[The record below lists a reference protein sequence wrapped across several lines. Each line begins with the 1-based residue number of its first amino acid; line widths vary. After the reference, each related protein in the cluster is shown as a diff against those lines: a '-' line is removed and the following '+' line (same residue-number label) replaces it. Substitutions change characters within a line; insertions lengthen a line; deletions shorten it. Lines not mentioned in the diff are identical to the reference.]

1 MLILKQFDVRLIRL
15 SEEDLELVRT
25 WRNAAHVR
33 DQMIYKDFITE
44 EMQLAWF
51 QQVNNAFNY
60 YFVIEFEGKKVGLI
74 NAKDYQPELG
84 FGEGGIFIGDQAY
97 EHSFAAVYAS
107 LCLLNFVY
115 YMLGTI
121 EKSRIRILKS
131 NTRAIQYNK
140 LLGYE
145 WICDSDDGQNAMYEL
160 TFERFQKLGIKLNMA
175 AKLFSVGSPLM
186 ELSGEVSDC
195 NLPEI
200 NALLLK
206 KTPPMAIPG
215 L

>member
-1 MLILKQFDVRLIRL
+1 M
-15 SEEDLELVRT
+15 
-25 WRNAAHVR
+25 
-33 DQMIYKDFITE
+33 
-44 EMQLAWF
+44 
-51 QQVNNAFNY
+51 VNNAFNY

-74 NAKDYQPELG
+74 NAKDYKPEMG

-145 WICDSDDGQNAMYEL
+145 WICDSEDGQNAMYEL
-160 TFERFQKLGIKLNMA
+160 TFDRFQKLGIKLNMA

-186 ELSGEVSDC
+186 ELSGEASDC

>member
-1 MLILKQFDVRLIRL
+1 MLILEQFDIRLIRL
-15 SEEDLELVRT
+15 AEEDLELVRS

-33 DQMIYKDFITE
+33 EQMIYKEFITE
-44 EMQLAWF
+44 EMQKSWF
-51 QQVNNAFNY
+51 QTVNNAFNY

-74 NAKDYQPELG
+74 NAKDYNPEIG
-84 FGEGGIFIGDQAY
+84 FGEGGIFIGEQAY

-115 YMLGTI
+115 YVLGTI
-121 EKSRIRILKS
+121 QTSRIRILKS
-131 NTRAIQYNK
+131 NARAIQYNK

-145 WICDSDDGQNAMYEL
+145 WVHDSEDGQNAIYEL
-160 TFERFQKLGIKLNMA
+160 TFERFQKMGIKLNMA
-175 AKLFSVGSPLM
+175 AKLFSIGSPLM
-186 ELSGEVSDC
+186 KLSGEISEA

-200 NALLLK
+200 NDLLLRK
-206 KTPPMAIPG
+206 IPPMAIPG